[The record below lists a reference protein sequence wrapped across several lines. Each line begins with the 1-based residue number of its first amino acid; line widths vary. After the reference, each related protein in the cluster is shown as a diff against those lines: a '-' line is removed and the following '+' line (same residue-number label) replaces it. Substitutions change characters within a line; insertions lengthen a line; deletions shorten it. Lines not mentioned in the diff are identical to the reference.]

1 LDEEVYPT
9 MTLTRA
15 HIQQISLKF
24 KKMPRA
30 PLAAVNTTKQ
40 EAVKLLAN
48 DIASLQRRGY
58 TLEQIT
64 ESLRGEGVDLSTP
77 TLKSYLSRAKAAK
90 TRRLRAPV
98 AAPSPSPAAKALPL
112 KEVGALT
119 KAEALTKSGKDAFLV
134 KDKDSY

>member
-1 LDEEVYPT
+1 
-9 MTLTRA
+9 MTPTRA
-15 HIQQISLKF
+15 HIQQISQKF

-30 PLAAVNTTKQ
+30 PLAAVSTTKQ

-77 TLKSYLSRAKAAK
+77 TLKSYLSRARSAK
-90 TRRLRAPV
+90 TRRLRGPV
-98 AAPSPSPAAKALPL
+98 AGPAPSPAAKALPL
-112 KEVGALT
+112 IEVGALT
-119 KAEALTKSGKDAFLV
+119 KVEALTKSGKNAFLV

>member
-1 LDEEVYPT
+1 

-15 HIQQISLKF
+15 QIQQISLKF
-24 KKMPRA
+24 KKMPPA
-30 PLAAVNTTKQ
+30 PPAAVKTTKQ
-40 EAVKLLAN
+40 EAVKFLAN

-64 ESLRGEGVDLSTP
+64 ESLRDEGIDLSTP

-90 TRRLRAPV
+90 TRRRRRPV
-98 AAPSPSPAAKALPL
+98 ATPTPSPAAMALPL
-112 KEVGALT
+112 KEAGALT
-119 KAEALTKSGKDAFLV
+119 KAEALTKTGKDAFLV